1 MNPNELSA
9 ATFPKTNLTILQ
21 DKSSFCFGIDAVLLA
36 DFTRRQIPQEKIKM
50 KQKTLRLVQPFSDSA
65 PTMVLIESRKNA
77 RPEIKILPTLVIYKA
92 QGEYS
97 DSVNKIYMNL

>member
-1 MNPNELSA
+1 MIHRPDRLSEI
-9 ATFPKTNLTILQ
+9 FNILS
-21 DKSSFCFGIDAVLLA
+21 KYRLE
-36 DFTRRQIPQEKIKM
+36 P
-50 KQKTLRLVQPFSDSA
+50 KTLRLVQPFSDSA
-65 PTMVLIESRKNA
+65 PTMVLVESRKNA

>member
-50 KQKTLRLVQPFSDSA
+50 KQKTLPDMKYYAVSKMLFRRQAIF
-65 PTMVLIESRKNA
+65 
-77 RPEIKILPTLVIYKA
+77 
-92 QGEYS
+92 
-97 DSVNKIYMNL
+97 